1 MAKTPPQGQIS
12 LFIQQPTP
20 DPYKKAV
27 QVVHSKPRGHV
38 SFVQRKT
45 INALLRN
52 ASKTQADENGWW
64 AIRTVELTKDIGFDS
79 NNRDYLRQTTLDLMS
94 IVFEWDYLSTKARG
108 PWLKA
113 SVLFT
118 DIEIT
123 NDRFRYRLNSELKEE
138 VLNPE
143 MYALVDM
150 QIMRQFK
157 RASSL
162 AIYEHC
168 IRYEKIGHTGT
179 VKWEKFRD
187 QILGDGRHIAT
198 YAEYKYF
205 KAKVLKPA
213 VAEIN
218 AIGDIHLTLK
228 EVTIGRRMESLSF
241 DIVKISPPVVDAG
254 IDSDQALQLVSELV
268 TLGLVQ
274 SEAKKLLKENQV
286 EKIQAALNLTRAR
299 MADKKAKV
307 VAKPAAFFRA
317 ALKNG
322 WVDEVEEAVVVRV
335 AKKANDGQP
344 RKTKTEM
351 LKEQYMATQLN
362 DAENYFKELDASDQ
376 SVLIQRYNDQQPTS
390 GLRIGKRAG
399 KAALAGF
406 YTWLGLETWGEPST
420 EDLLNFATSTLMD
433 N

>member
-1 MAKTPPQGQIS
+1 MAKSPPEGQIS

-27 QVVHSKPRGHV
+27 QVVHSKPRGQV

-45 INALLRN
+45 LNALLRN
-52 ASKTQADENGWW
+52 AHKTKADENGWW
-64 AIRTVELTKDIGFDS
+64 AIRTGDLASDIGFDS
-79 NNRDYLRQTTLDLMS
+79 NNRDYLRQATLDLMS
-94 IVFEWDYLSTKARG
+94 IVFEWDYLSSKARG

-123 NDRFRYRLNSELKEE
+123 SDRFRYRLNSELKEE

-168 IRYEKIGHTGT
+168 IRYERIGHTGT
-179 VKWEKFRD
+179 VEWQRFRD
-187 QILGDGRHIAT
+187 QILGEGRHTAT

-205 KAKVLKPA
+205 KAKILKPA

-228 EVTIGRRMESLSF
+228 EVTIGRRMHSLSF
-241 DIVKISPPVVDAG
+241 DIAKISPPVVDAD
-254 IDSDQALQLVSELV
+254 IDSATALQLVSDLV
-268 TLGLVQ
+268 ALGLAQ
-274 SEAKKLLKENQV
+274 SEAKKLLKDHDLH
-286 EKIQAALNLTRAR
+286 KIQAALTLTKNR
-299 MADKKAKV
+299 MADKKATA
-307 VAKPAAFFRA
+307 VAKPAAFYRA
-317 ALKNG
+317 ALRNG
-322 WVDEVEEAVVVRV
+322 WVDEVEEAKVVRE
-335 AKKANDGQP
+335 AKRPLDGQP
-344 RKTKTEM
+344 RKTKIEM
-351 LKEQYMATQLN
+351 LKEKYMTKQLA
-362 DAENYFKELDASDQ
+362 DAMEYFKELDATDQ
-376 SVLIQRYNDQQPTS
+376 SDLMQRYNSQQPTA
-390 GLRIGKRAG
+390 GLRIAKRSG

-420 EDLLNFATSTLMD
+420 EDLLNFATSTLM
-433 N
+433 NN